1 MDKMSK
7 KNRGKKISER
17 TSKIKKKK
25 QDKKINKKTNK
36 MKKEKEKKVK
46 NKAHRTYHTGQVFVK
61 IMAGILALLMIL
73 SVAGSLVFYL
83 L

>member
-1 MDKMSK
+1 
-7 KNRGKKISER
+7 
-17 TSKIKKKK
+17 
-25 QDKKINKKTNK
+25 
-36 MKKEKEKKVK
+36 MKKENKIKNKEKR
-46 NKAHRTYHTGQVFVK
+46 NYDRGQIFVK